1 MWTAPRVTQARP
13 TKAVSLSVN
22 TNRPCRVNWTTTM
35 SHDGQHMSDLSAVFQ
50 RLQSLLLSTTG
61 IESFLQQL
69 SELATGAADQPISCG
84 ITARRDGQPLTV
96 ASSDH
101 QASMLDESQYTGA
114 GGPCLQTLATGQT
127 TLIEDID
134 QEIRWPRYVA
144 SAKAAGLRCS
154 LSLPL
159 TVDHTTVGAMNLYG
173 FAALGIFT
181 GEVRRRC
188 ELFAAQASGALQLT
202 LGRVADREVL
212 DQVDQ
217 ALASRSIIDQALGIV
232 MGQQRCTAE
241 EAFALLRM
249 RSQSSQM
256 KLRDVAAELVVHV
269 TGQPAQPGKP
279 FSRTPPA

>member
-1 MWTAPRVTQARP
+1 
-13 TKAVSLSVN
+13 
-22 TNRPCRVNWTTTM
+22 M
-35 SHDGQHMSDLSAVFQ
+35 SHDGQYLSDLAGVFH
-50 RLQSLLLSTTG
+50 RLQSVLLSTSG
-61 IESFLQQL
+61 IEAFLQQL
-69 SELATGAADQPISCG
+69 SKLATGAADQRISCG

-96 ASSDH
+96 ASSDRR
-101 QASMLDESQYTGA
+101 ASGLDENQYTG
-114 GGPCLQTLATGQT
+114 GEGPCLHTLATGET

-134 QEIRWPRYVA
+134 QETRWPRYVIA
-144 SAKAAGLRCS
+144 ARAAGLRCS

-159 TVDHTTVGAMNLYG
+159 TVNHTTVGAMNLYG
-173 FAALGIFT
+173 FVKVGVFT

-232 MGQQRCTAE
+232 MGQQRCSAE

-249 RSQSSQM
+249 RSQSSQT
-256 KLRDVAAELVVHV
+256 KLRDVAADLIVRA

-279 FSRTPPA
+279 FNRTPRP

>member
-1 MWTAPRVTQARP
+1 
-13 TKAVSLSVN
+13 
-22 TNRPCRVNWTTTM
+22 M
-35 SHDGQHMSDLSAVFQ
+35 SHDGQHMSDLAAVFQ
-50 RLQSLLLSTTG
+50 RLQSVLLSTSG
-61 IESFLQQL
+61 IEAFLQQL

-114 GGPCLQTLATGQT
+114 EGPCLHTLATGQT

-173 FAALGIFT
+173 FASAGYLHRRGPAALRA
-181 GEVRRRC
+181 VRRAGLRGPATNPGPGRRSGGSRPGRSGPGFPQHHRPGPRHCDGPTALHCRGGLRAATDAVPIQSDEAPRRRRRPRC
-188 ELFAAQASGALQLT
+188 ARHRPTGATRQTVQPHCPPRLLT
-202 LGRVADREVL
+202 DRRPSALVA
-212 DQVDQ
+212 
-217 ALASRSIIDQALGIV
+217 
-232 MGQQRCTAE
+232 
-241 EAFALLRM
+241 LR
-249 RSQSSQM
+249 
-256 KLRDVAAELVVHV
+256 
-269 TGQPAQPGKP
+269 PAC
-279 FSRTPPA
+279 

>member
-1 MWTAPRVTQARP
+1 MAPRVTQAWLINV
-13 TKAVSLSVN
+13 VSLSVN
-22 TNRPCRVNWTTTM
+22 TSRLSRVGRTITM
-35 SHDGQHMSDLSAVFQ
+35 THDGQHMSDLAGVFQ

-101 QASMLDESQYTGA
+101 QASMLDESQYTDGE
-114 GGPCLQTLATGQT
+114 GPCLHTLGTGETTRIEDVERETRWPSYLAT
-127 TLIEDID
+127 
-134 QEIRWPRYVA
+134 
-144 SAKAAGLRCS
+144 AKAAGLRCS

-249 RSQSSQM
+249 RSQSSQT
-256 KLRDVAAELVVHV
+256 KLRDVAANLIERV
-269 TGQPAQPGKP
+269 TGQPAEPGKP
-279 FSRTPPA
+279 FSRTPSP